1 MATLRE
7 PVKIFIVQSLAC
19 FETPQQ
25 VADAVKQEFNIEI
38 ERQQVALYDPTKA
51 TGKNLSKKLVN
62 LFNKT
67 RADFQKNVYDIPL
80 ANKAYRIKELQKI
93 YEGWKNNRLM
103 KQGVI
108 KQVREEMQG
117 HDLTLLNIELKQLEI
132 EKIRTGDG
140 EGADDPTPVKV
151 TIQVVDASKKDAE
164 HQSDAE
170 CASG

>member
-1 MATLRE
+1 
-7 PVKIFIVQSLAC
+7 
-19 FETPQQ
+19 
-25 VADAVKQEFNIEI
+25 
-38 ERQQVALYDPTKA
+38 
-51 TGKNLSKKLVN
+51 
-62 LFNKT
+62 
-67 RADFQKNVYDIPL
+67 
-80 ANKAYRIKELQKI
+80 
-93 YEGWKNNRLM
+93 M

-140 EGADDPTPVKV
+140 EGADDATPVKV

-164 HQSDAE
+164 YQSDAE